1 MFPPRPAVVPPS
13 TVNNCAWVA
22 INDGKTR
29 NLPFMRCHV
38 FHLLILIFSKNFF
51 SSPFNS
57 LSLSLSS
64 AADTHA
70 DLRTHPA
77 YRLLDD
83 TAPPPWEGTQSK
95 SPLERGIPAASG
107 RGVFASTLPTSFKH
121 DCIEAAYSAFRPLAD
136 PRKIPRMKP
145 HGHSKTDN

>member
-83 TAPPPWEGTQSK
+83 TAPPPPGGGRIQH
-95 SPLERGIPAASG
+95 PPPAG
-107 RGVFASTLPTSFKH
+107 RPGP
-121 DCIEAAYSAFRPLAD
+121 P
-136 PRKIPRMKP
+136 
-145 HGHSKTDN
+145 GGGGGG